1 MVCIRWLRFL
11 VQKMKGVNC
20 FWVGFSIY
28 SVILKKSNNF
38 NNEQSLRGLMV
49 LQVFTCWAEVRGLDL
64 CEPLTHIHR
73 KCIKNV
79 LKSVSKLA
87 LGCAER
93 GSSCRAGLIRH
104 WFLQVDPAEERRKL
118 FLWAGTTAPVFL
130 SNLPVFLLVHSSD
143 FIGFRI
149 CLCPQ
154 KKVPGWQ
161 CGERG
166 RKEWTVC
173 YPRKDSGQFCR
184 PHLGWELVEPWLCA
198 EGMADLGDVLVGSW
212 IWAWKALPQ
221 VH

>member
-130 SNLPVFLLVHSSD
+130 SNLPVFLLIHSSD

-161 CGERG
+161 CGEREKG
-166 RKEWTVC
+166 VNCVLST
-173 YPRKDSGQFCR
+173 
-184 PHLGWELVEPWLCA
+184 
-198 EGMADLGDVLVGSW
+198 EGLRSVL
-212 IWAWKALPQ
+212 
-221 VH
+221 